1 VRDFEPVNA
10 LDGGVDG
17 LDFYRRFAS
26 EAAPFLKCAGSIMV
40 EFGDRQGEAIRKI
53 FESENW
59 IVAAVLQDY
68 TKRARIL
75 VAAKP
80 DLAN

>member
-1 VRDFEPVNA
+1 
-10 LDGGVDG
+10 
-17 LDFYRRFAS
+17 
-26 EAAPFLKCAGSIMV
+26 MV